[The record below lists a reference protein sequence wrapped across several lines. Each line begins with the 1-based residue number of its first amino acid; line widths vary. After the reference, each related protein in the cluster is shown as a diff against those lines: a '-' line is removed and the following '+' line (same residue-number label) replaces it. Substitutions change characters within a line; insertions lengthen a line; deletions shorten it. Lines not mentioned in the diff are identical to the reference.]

1 MMKQIKGLCLAAT
14 LATAANVH
22 AEQFVVEFEEGKS
35 PAQAAELI
43 NQWQEASKQDIRF
56 VRGEGTDLWV
66 IKVDLKEVAD
76 TKKLFAVVNSHKGIK
91 QIELDQ
97 TRRLMPEEASN
108 Y

>member
-1 MMKQIKGLCLAAT
+1 MMKHFKSLCLAAVVS
-14 LATAANVH
+14 TAASAH
-22 AEQFVVEFEEGKS
+22 AEQFVIEFEEGKS
-35 PAQAAELI
+35 PAQSADLI
-43 NQWQEASKQDIRF
+43 NQWKKESDQDIRI

-76 TKKLFAVVNSHKGIK
+76 TKKLFAVVNNHKGIK
-91 QIELDQ
+91 QIEVDQ